1 MNYAAHLSNLIAIIV
16 GLAVTEL
23 LAGASRTLKRQ
34 KEPGFSWLPFVQAI
48 MIGTIILIFWIASY
62 AELSSGKYLGTF
74 AYTTQL
80 VAPGL
85 LYFATTRVFPS
96 ADGDAGLTVQRH
108 AVANARDVNFPAA
121 LWMLCTI
128 GGNLFYFWPN
138 WGGTLGPNLLCAA
151 SIATLLVAALA
162 RNDRVRWAATIL
174 TEVIVLGFIVIYLG
188 NSAPSGA

>member
-1 MNYAAHLSNLIAIIV
+1 MNYGEHLSNLIAIIV

-34 KEPGFSWLPFVQAI
+34 KEAGFSWLPFVQAV
-48 MIGTIILIFWIASY
+48 MIGTIILVFWIASY
-62 AELSSGKYLGTF
+62 VELSSGKYLGTL

-80 VAPGL
+80 AAPAL

-96 ADGDAGLTVQRH
+96 ADGEAGLTVQRH
-108 AVANARDVNFPAA
+108 AVANARDVNVPAA

-138 WGGTLGPNLLCAA
+138 WGGTLGPNALCLVAV
-151 SIATLLVAALA
+151 ATLLVAALT
-162 RNDRVRWAATIL
+162 RSDKVRWAATLL
-174 TEVIVLGFIVIYLG
+174 TEVTVLAFIVIYLG
-188 NSAPSGA
+188 NAVPAGA